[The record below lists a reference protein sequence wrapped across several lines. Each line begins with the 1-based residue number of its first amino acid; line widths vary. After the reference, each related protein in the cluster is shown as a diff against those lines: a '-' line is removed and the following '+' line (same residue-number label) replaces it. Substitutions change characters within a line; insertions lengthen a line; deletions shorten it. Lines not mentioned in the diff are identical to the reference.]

1 MDIKGFLR
9 FIGRYKWLIILIPI
23 VAVLITYFVVQNS
36 PKQYSSTASIATGL
50 LDPSKQIISD
60 QTVDFFQVSQQFKNI
75 MDKLQM
81 KKTIDILSY
90 NLILHDLQNPN
101 AAFKKSSKQLDS
113 LSPSQKAEVAGIFQ
127 QKLRNKNILTTTD
140 NSGKYRLFDLVQS
153 LDYDQESLQKK
164 MSITHQDI
172 SDFIDIEY
180 KSENPNLSVFVVN
193 TLATEFISNYGVDVQ
208 VNQNTSLTLLDS
220 MVKKK
225 EVTMNEKNNALADFK
240 RSKGVLNLSE
250 QSATVFA
257 QITNYETERADNLK
271 KIQSSL
277 GALSVI
283 NAKLKGGDVYVDGS
297 TRADNREIVV
307 LKKKRQDA
315 NERFIDNGFKITDQ
329 KSIDSLTKLI
339 NARSNQ
345 SVDNNAF
352 DPTTSRQSLVQQRTS
367 LQIEIQQ
374 AKSSMGSIN
383 NELASLRSKY
393 SSMVP
398 YDADIQN
405 YERDAELATKDYTA
419 ALDRYNKN
427 ITEQRTG
434 LKLQIAE
441 MGLVSNPLPS
451 KMILSLAG
459 AGLGSFFLTMAVFLG
474 IFMTDHSITTARM
487 LELATKSPTLG
498 SINLIDG
505 EERIPRNIWND
516 KSDNKGYEMYRDHL
530 RSIRFD
536 ILNKLEADD
545 SKILGVTSLADNA
558 GKTFLSYSLA
568 YAFAMTGKKIL
579 LIAEDQLFTASNE
592 KSLSTS
598 TSFQSFLVKKEFHTD
613 DLITVMNKSNERNSL
628 LEVQNIASLRAGF
641 DVLRNEFDL
650 VIIDINSLTDVNIAK
665 EWLLFTE
672 KNIGVFESG
681 NSITELDYPH
691 IKYIKN
697 QPDFLGWILNKV
709 DNSKTA

>member
-1 MDIKGFLR
+1 MDIKAFFKFL
-9 FIGRYKWLIILIPI
+9 GRYKWYVLLIPI
-23 VAVLITYFVVQNS
+23 VAVVITYFAVQNL
-36 PKQYSSTASIATGL
+36 PNQYSSEASIATGL

-81 KKTIDILSY
+81 KRTIDILSY
-90 NLILHDLQNPN
+90 NLIIHDLQNPKT
-101 AAFKKSSKQLDS
+101 AFKKPSKQLDS
-113 LSPSQKAEVAGIFQ
+113 LSAAQKTEVAGIFRE
-127 QKLRNKNILTTTD
+127 KLLKKDILTTTD
-140 NSGKYRLFDLVQS
+140 NKGKYRLFDIVQS
-153 LDYDQESLQKK
+153 MGYDQESLQKNL
-164 MSITHQDI
+164 SITHQDI
-172 SDFIDIEY
+172 SDFIDIDY

-193 TLATEFISNYGVDVQ
+193 NLATEFIGNYGEDVLT
-208 VNQNTSLTLLDS
+208 NQNTSLALLDS

-225 EVTMNEKNNALADFK
+225 EVVMNEKNNALADFK

-257 QITNYETERADNLK
+257 QITNYESERAETLK

-297 TRADNREIVV
+297 TRSDNREIVA
-307 LKKKRQDA
+307 LKKKLQSA
-315 NERFIDNGFKITDQ
+315 NERFIDNGFKIADQ

-339 NARSNQ
+339 SAKSNQ
-345 SVDNNAF
+345 SVDNNAY
-352 DPTTSRQSLVQQRTS
+352 DPTTSRQALVQQRTS

-374 AKSSMGSIN
+374 AKSSMSSIN
-383 NELASLRSKY
+383 NELASLRGKY

-405 YERDAELATKDYTA
+405 YERDAELATKDYTG

-441 MGLVSNPLPS
+441 MGLVGNPLPS
-451 KMILSLAG
+451 KKILFLAG
-459 AGLGSFFLTMAVFLG
+459 AGLGSFFLTIAIFFG
-474 IFMTDHSITTARM
+474 IFITDHSIKTGRM

-505 EERIPRNIWND
+505 DERIPRNIWTD
-516 KSDNKGYEMYRDHL
+516 KSNNKGYDLYRDHL

-536 ILNKLEADD
+536 ILNKMDADD
-545 SKILGVTSLADNA
+545 SKILGVTSLANNA

-579 LIAEDQLFTASNE
+579 LIAEDQPFEAS
-592 KSLSTS
+592 KDKTLSTS

-613 DLITVMNKSNERNSL
+613 DLITVMNKSAERNSL

-641 DVLRNEFDL
+641 DVLRNEFDII
-650 VIIDINSLTDVNIAK
+650 IIDINSLTDVNIAK

-672 KNIGVFESG
+672 KNIGVFEYGTSV
-681 NSITELDYPH
+681 TEHEYPH

-697 QPDFLGWILNKV
+697 QPGFLGWVLNKV
-709 DNSKTA
+709 DHSKTA

>member
-9 FIGRYKWLIILIPI
+9 LIGRYKWLIILIPI
-23 VAVLITYFVVQNS
+23 VAVVVTYFAVQNL

-81 KKTIDILSY
+81 KRTIDILSY
-90 NLILHDLQNPN
+90 NLIIHDLQNPK
-101 AAFKKSSKQLDS
+101 AAFKNSSKQLDS
-113 LSPSQKAEVAGIFQ
+113 LSAAQKTEVSAIFQ
-127 QKLRNKNILTTTD
+127 EKLLKKDILTITD
-140 NSGKYRLFDLVQS
+140 NRGKYRLFDLVQS
-153 LDYDQESLQKK
+153 MGYDQESLQTK

-193 TLATEFISNYGVDVQ
+193 TLANEFISNYGEDVQ
-208 VNQNTSLTLLDS
+208 VNQNTSLALLDS

-225 EVTMNEKNNALADFK
+225 EVTMNEKNNALAVFK

-283 NAKLKGGDVYVDGS
+283 NAKLRGGDVYVDGS
-297 TRADNREIVV
+297 TRADNREIVA

-315 NERFIDNGFKITDQ
+315 NERFIDNGFKTTDQ

-345 SVDNNAF
+345 SVDNNAY

-374 AKSSMGSIN
+374 AKSSMGTIN
-383 NELASLRSKY
+383 SELASLRGKY

-405 YERDAELATKDYTA
+405 YEREAELATKDYTA

-451 KMILSLAG
+451 KQILYLAG
-459 AGLGSFFLTMAVFLG
+459 AGLGSFFLTIAVFFG
-474 IFMTDHSITTARM
+474 IFITDHSIRTVRM

-505 EERIPRNIWND
+505 EEKIPRNIWTD
-516 KSDNKGYEMYRDHL
+516 KSDNKGYELYRDHL

-536 ILNKLEADD
+536 ILNKMEADD
-545 SKILGVTSLADNA
+545 AKILGVTSLANNA

-579 LIAEDQLFTASNE
+579 LIAEDQAFVAAKD

-598 TSFQSFLVKKEFHTD
+598 TSFQSFLAKKEFHTD

-628 LEVQNIASLRAGF
+628 LEIQNIASLRAGF
-641 DVLRNEFDL
+641 EVLRNEFDL
-650 VIIDINSLTDVNIAK
+650 IIIDINSLADVNIAK

-681 NSITELDYPH
+681 TGISERDYPH

>member
-1 MDIKGFLR
+1 MDIKAFLR
-9 FIGRYKWLIILIPI
+9 FIGRYKWVVILVPI
-23 VAVLITYFVVQNS
+23 VAVIITYFAVQNL

-60 QTVDFFQVSQQFKNI
+60 QTVDFFQISQQFKNI

-81 KKTIDILSY
+81 KRTVDILSY
-90 NLILHDLQNPN
+90 NLILHDLQNPK
-101 AAFKKSSKQLDS
+101 AAFKKASKQLDS
-113 LSPSQKAEVAGIFQ
+113 LSASQKTEVAGIVQ
-127 QKLRNKNILTTTD
+127 EKLLKRDILTIT
-140 NSGKYRLFDLVQS
+140 NNKGKYRLYDLVQS
-153 LDYDQESLQKK
+153 MGYDQESLQKK
-164 MSITHQDI
+164 LSITHEDI

-180 KSENPNLSVFVVN
+180 KSDNPNLSVFVVN
-193 TLATEFISNYGVDVQ
+193 NLASEFIANYGADVSI
-208 VNQNTSLTLLDS
+208 NQNTSLALLDS

-225 EVTMNEKNNALADFK
+225 ELVMNQKNNALADFK

-257 QITNYETERADNLK
+257 QITNYESERAETLK

-283 NAKLKGGDVYVDGS
+283 NTKLKGGDVYVDGNS
-297 TRADNREIVV
+297 RADNREIVA
-307 LKKKRQDA
+307 LKQKLQAA
-315 NERFIDNGFKITDQ
+315 NERFIDNGFKIGDQ
-329 KSIDSLTKLI
+329 KSIDSLTRLI
-339 NARSNQ
+339 SAKSNQ
-345 SVDNNAF
+345 SVDNNAY
-352 DPTTSRQSLVQQRTS
+352 DPTTSKQALVQQRTN

-374 AKSSMGSIN
+374 AKSSMSTIN
-383 NELASLRSKY
+383 NELASLRGKY

-419 ALDRYNKN
+419 SLDRYNKN

-441 MGLVSNPLPS
+441 MGLVGNPLPS
-451 KMILSLAG
+451 KKVLFLAG
-459 AGLGSFFLTMAVFLG
+459 AGIGSFFLTIAVFLG
-474 IFMTDHSITTARM
+474 MFMADHSIKTPRM

-498 SINLIDG
+498 IVNLIGGD
-505 EERIPRNIWND
+505 ERIPRNIWND
-516 KSDNKGYEMYRDHL
+516 KSDDKGYELYRDHL

-536 ILNKLEADD
+536 ILNKMEADD
-545 SKILGVTSLADNA
+545 AKILGITSLANGA

-579 LIAEDQLFTASNE
+579 LIAGDQPFEASKD
-592 KSLSTS
+592 KSLSTA

-613 DLITVMNKSNERNSL
+613 DLITVMNKSSERNSL
-628 LEVQNIASLRAGF
+628 LEIQNIVSLRAGF
-641 DVLRNEFDL
+641 DVLRNEFDII
-650 VIIDINSLTDVNIAK
+650 IIDVNSLEDVNISK

-672 KNIGVFESG
+672 KNIGVFQYGTSVSER
-681 NSITELDYPH
+681 DYAH
-691 IKYIKN
+691 IKYIKG
-697 QPDFLGWILNKV
+697 QPDFLGWVLNMV
-709 DNSKTA
+709 DNSKSA